1 VLYHDGEEEFLQ
13 LRNERVIWRMGPSE
27 ASEDG
32 EDDLMMDDVNLDS
45 DDSIDIME
53 VEETD
58 DATDDDTPGSKKKGA
73 GVKRI
78 RRKLRTRK
86 SRVSDPCSPGG
97 REGGGPRVSC
107 QQGRLV
113 LLVGPST
120 SASCFRL
127 LHAAQMLVH
136 GGTFSCHL
144 LGACALLVVCCLQM
158 SRLGFESD
166 QSSEP
171 GRLMRHQHGGVWGQG
186 PTGLAAAG
194 SSFGH
199 HDPQHGGTLHAPL
212 EPAAA
217 STTAAGSAFGH
228 FSAARPPLAAGPYG
242 EAGAGGATGKGVISR
257 QPSANGLFGAAGS
270 MRAPPP
276 PGALCAAAG
285 GAGLQARGSSHGGLA
300 RASSSGLLG
309 VSSSALLSLNLP
321 AINIRR
327 SGPSGDGTGSP
338 LIRQSLDQIQ
348 LAVRITPGSS
358 SSAATGPTAAAAAA
372 AAVAAAAGGST
383 ATGVGAAAAAAAA
396 ALQPI
401 MQHLPPGRQQAAAV
415 LQRKMDRL
423 DMILSKLT
431 ATANMYGWRLETQEP
446 LPPLLPAMS
455 GRQGAAGGGAA
466 AGPRSRSQPTSPTGE
481 ACGCS
486 QEGC

>member
-1 VLYHDGEEEFLQ
+1 
-13 LRNERVIWRMGPSE
+13 
-27 ASEDG
+27 
-32 EDDLMMDDVNLDS
+32 
-45 DDSIDIME
+45 
-53 VEETD
+53 
-58 DATDDDTPGSKKKGA
+58 
-73 GVKRI
+73 
-78 RRKLRTRK
+78 
-86 SRVSDPCSPGG
+86 
-97 REGGGPRVSC
+97 
-107 QQGRLV
+107 
-113 LLVGPST
+113 
-120 SASCFRL
+120 
-127 LHAAQMLVH
+127 
-136 GGTFSCHL
+136 
-144 LGACALLVVCCLQM
+144 
-158 SRLGFESD
+158 
-166 QSSEP
+166 
-171 GRLMRHQHGGVWGQG
+171 MRHQHGGVWGQG

-199 HDPQHGGTLHAPL
+199 HDPLHRGTFNSPL

-242 EAGAGGATGKGVISR
+242 DAGAGGTTGKGVIGR
-257 QPSANGLFGAAGS
+257 QPSANGLAGAIGS

-276 PGALCAAAG
+276 PGAPSAAG
-285 GAGLQARGSSHGGLA
+285 GGVGLQARGSSHGGLA

-338 LIRQSLDQIQ
+338 LIRQSLEQIQ

-358 SSAATGPTAAAAAA
+358 SRAATGTTAAAAEAAAAAA
-372 AAVAAAAGGST
+372 AAGGSA
-383 ATGVGAAAAAAAA
+383 ATGAGAAAATAA

-401 MQHLPPGRQQAAAV
+401 MQHLPPGRKQAAAV

-446 LPPLLPAMS
+446 LPPLLPPMS
-455 GRQGAAGGGAA
+455 GPQRQGAAGGGAV
-466 AGPRSRSQPTSPTGE
+466 GPRSRSQPTSPTGGG
-481 ACGCS
+481 CGGVP
-486 QEGC
+486 EG